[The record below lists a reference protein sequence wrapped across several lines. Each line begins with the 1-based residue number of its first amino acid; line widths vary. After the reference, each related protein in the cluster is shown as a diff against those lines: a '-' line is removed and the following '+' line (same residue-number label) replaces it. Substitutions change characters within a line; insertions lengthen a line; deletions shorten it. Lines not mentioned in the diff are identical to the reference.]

1 VRRQTILLT
10 VCCFTMLAGCS
21 TTRPQAG
28 KCDTGEAA
36 KVCST
41 TRTGV
46 EALRRSATND
56 VPMPPSAI
64 SDVIRN
70 AAVVRASEARIA
82 AADADIGKAR
92 AMYMPTASFDASGT
106 LRASDRHP
114 AFAND
119 PNNPYSYA
127 LTVRVPIYQGGRAE
141 SAVTVA
147 EASKR
152 VAIENARDVSLSTT
166 YELALALVDTER
178 FRATLAILSRHEK
191 RLRALQ
197 RDVKGEREAGGATG
211 VDVSDVERQLASLAV
226 NRQQTALQLAQ
237 SEETLL
243 RLDAGHGLKMT
254 AVSNLSARLPS
265 DENALLQ
272 LALDHNPRLSE
283 RAARIDVAE
292 ARIQQAKSAYN
303 PNLALD
309 LSAGGDGH
317 ANSYNRQYEAS
328 AVLKLSVP
336 LFTGGARSA
345 EIQGSREELLATT
358 LDRDAALSGVRAAL
372 LTARARLDQARQML
386 AAARREQGA
395 ANRLLDGIRSERKLG
410 ERSVFD
416 EIRTIGD
423 VANAEL
429 NMNTAH
435 ANVLAAE
442 VTLAA
447 ETGMLA
453 DFLGIAQ
460 PSGAEEVAS
469 LK

>member
-1 VRRQTILLT
+1 MRRQTLLMT
-10 VCCFTMLAGCS
+10 VCCFALLAGCS
-21 TTRPQAG
+21 TTRPPAG
-28 KCDTGEAA
+28 KCDDGTAA
-36 KVCST
+36 ETCST
-41 TRTGV
+41 IKVDVKVSHRSVTG
-46 EALRRSATND
+46 D

-64 SDVIRN
+64 ADVVRN
-70 AAVVRASEARIA
+70 AAVVKAAEARIA
-82 AADADIGKAR
+82 AADAGIDKAR

-106 LRASDRHP
+106 LRATDRHP

-141 SAVTVA
+141 SAVNVA

-197 RDVKGEREAGGATG
+197 SDVKGEREAGGATG

-243 RLDAGHGLKMT
+243 RLNAGHGLKM
-254 AVSNLSARLPS
+254 ASISNLSARLPS
-265 DENALLQ
+265 DEGALLQ
-272 LALDHNPRLSE
+272 LALDNNPRLSE

-292 ARIQQAKSAYN
+292 ARVQQAKSAYN

-317 ANSYNRQYEAS
+317 ASSYNRQYEAS

-336 LFTGGARSA
+336 LFTGGARTA
-345 EIQGSREELLATT
+345 EVQGSREELLASTF
-358 LDRDAALSGVRAAL
+358 DRDAALSGVRAAL
-372 LTARARLDQARQML
+372 ITARARLDQARQML

-423 VANAEL
+423 VASAEL
-429 NMNTAH
+429 NMNAAR

-453 DFLGIAQ
+453 DFLSIAQ
-460 PSGAEEVAS
+460 PAREKEVAS